1 MLYDKLTEF
10 FCNFASIV
18 NDLERY
24 FKYMLKIPPITKNLL
39 IINVLAF
46 VGLLVAQQV
55 WGIDLNYVLGLHF
68 FMASDF
74 YLYQLVTYMFMHGGW
89 EHIILNMF
97 MLWMFGSVVERTWG
111 EKRFLFYYILC
122 GIGAGVMQEIAQFFY
137 VYFMLD
143 AQQSLGIVE
152 SFSVMRQL
160 GDQLNNL
167 TTVGASGAIY
177 ALLLAFG
184 MMFPNEK
191 MFIIPIPIPIK
202 AKWMVMGAIVVELFS
217 AMAVSNSNVAHLA
230 HLGGMIFGFFLIRY
244 WQKHP
249 ENYYNSSNGTSFFD
263 NLKSKWE
270 QRGGNRSFSNDSRY
284 HDTGNS
290 DWDYNARKQATQ
302 EEIDRILDKIRKSGY
317 DSLSKEEKQ
326 TLFDQSKK

>member
-1 MLYDKLTEF
+1 
-10 FCNFASIV
+10 
-18 NDLERY
+18 
-24 FKYMLKIPPITKNLL
+24 MLKIPPITKNLL

-143 AQQSLGIVE
+143 AQQPLGIVE

-270 QRGGNRSFSNDSRY
+270 QRGGNRSFGNDSRY